1 MKKMI
6 AMVLCL
12 VLALSLVGCGGKL
25 AEKTNITIPPK
36 SEQEIEL
43 ENEVEKAFEEELK
56 KGNEGVIAGGVDM
69 PNNSEVI
76 DTEKTQDVTM
86 ENNGAS
92 QEVIILKEPPAL
104 TVICGEN
111 NSVEALKGTYSWTY
125 LEEDGTGIGI
135 NADSMHPLEAKEY
148 MPYFV
153 NPNPSKVNLQWD
165 IAPDMISVC
174 CWNEEDWGQP
184 DAKSEELEVLTLM
197 VDSNIDIAP
206 IPSIQLK
213 DGNHIYEVIAEWN
226 SSEKYNGTVCY
237 SFYTVQQP
245 K

>member
-12 VLALSLVGCGGKL
+12 VLTLSLVGCG
-25 AEKTNITIPPK
+25 TT
-36 SEQEIEL
+36 EI
-43 ENEVEKAFEEELK
+43 
-56 KGNEGVIAGGVDM
+56 GNGSPVAGGADM
-69 PNNSEVI
+69 QNNSEVI
-76 DTEKTQDVTM
+76 DTEKTQAVTT

-111 NSVEALKGTYSWTY
+111 NSIEAMKGTYSWIY
-125 LEEDGTGIGI
+125 QNDDGTETGIT
-135 NADSMHPLEAKEY
+135 ADSVHPLEAKEI

-153 NPNPSKVNLQWD
+153 NFNPSTANLQWD

-174 CWNEEDWGQP
+174 YWNEKDWGQP
-184 DAKSEELEVLTLM
+184 DAKSEELDVLTLM

-206 IPSIQLK
+206 IPTIQLK

-237 SFYTVQQP
+237 SFYTVQ
-245 K
+245 